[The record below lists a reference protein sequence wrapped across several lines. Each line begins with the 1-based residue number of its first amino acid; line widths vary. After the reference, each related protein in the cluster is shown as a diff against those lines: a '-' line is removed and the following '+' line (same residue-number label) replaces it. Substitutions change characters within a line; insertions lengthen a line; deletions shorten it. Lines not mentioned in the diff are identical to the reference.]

1 MLFLSFI
8 EWIILSSGWR
18 RALVAALAGACG
30 ALALAPFDM
39 FPAISVPLCVAI
51 WLLDGA
57 AQGSGSF
64 SLSTL
69 RNAAV
74 IGWFWGFGYFIA
86 GLWWLGAAFL
96 VEADKFAVLLPL
108 GVIGLPAMLAF
119 FPAFGFVLAR
129 LLWSSGIGRLFALAF
144 GLGLSELL
152 RGWLFTGFPWN
163 EPGMAL
169 GDTLIFAQIAS
180 VVGLYGLNI
189 IVIVIFGAPAL
200 LISPHTQ
207 RFVVMTTGA
216 GLLALAVFGMVRLSL
231 YPTEWVE
238 GVQLRLVQPN
248 VPLNDDFRAVNKM
261 AITQH
266 YISLSDRATS
276 PQSAGVAD
284 VTHLF
289 WPESPFPTILS
300 RDAEVLSR
308 IGHFLPAKTT
318 LLTGAVRMNEQETDV
333 RPHYLNTLHVI
344 ASGGA
349 IISTYDKVHLVPFGE
364 YLPFET
370 LLRTLGLRQFVQMP
384 GGFDAGTSRRLLQV
398 PHLPPVAPVICYEAI
413 FPGDIH
419 APDERP
425 GLILNL
431 SNDGWF
437 GTTPG
442 PYQHLAQARLR
453 SIEEG
458 VPLIR
463 DTNTGLSAVID
474 PLGRIIAIL
483 PLNVEDIL
491 DSRLPKAISR
501 TLYLLWG
508 HYILAGLFCC
518 AGMAAVLLRNPLLFA
533 DK

>member
-1 MLFLSFI
+1 M
-8 EWIILSSGWR
+8 
-18 RALVAALAGACG
+18 VAALAGACG
-30 ALALAPFDM
+30 ALALAPFDLV
-39 FPAISVPLCVAI
+39 PAMSVPVCVAI

-57 AQGSGSF
+57 GQGQGRFSF
-64 SLSTL
+64 ATL

-74 IGWFWGFGYFIA
+74 IGWFWGFGYCVA

-96 VEADKFAVLLPL
+96 VEADKFAFLLPL
-108 GVIGLPAMLAF
+108 GVVGLPAVLAF

-129 LLWSSGIGRLFALAF
+129 MLWSAGVGRLFALAF
-144 GLGLSELL
+144 GLGLSEWL

-169 GDTLIFAQIAS
+169 GDILLLGQCAS

-200 LISPHTQ
+200 LILPQTQ
-207 RFVVMTTGA
+207 RFVLITTGA
-216 GLLALAVFGMVRLSL
+216 GLLALAGFGAARLYL
-231 YPTEWVE
+231 HPTQWVD
-238 GVQLRLVQPN
+238 GVHLRLVQPN
-248 VPLNDDFRAVNKM
+248 VPLNDEFRPAHKM

-276 PQSAGVAD
+276 PQANGVAD
-284 VTHLF
+284 VTHLV

-308 IGHFLPAKTT
+308 IGQFLPAKTT
-318 LLTGAVRMNEQETDV
+318 LLTGAVRMREPESES

-349 IISTYDKVHLVPFGE
+349 ITATYDKVHLVPFGE
-364 YLPFET
+364 YLPFEG
-370 LLRTLGLRQFVQMP
+370 LMRALGLRQFVDMP
-384 GGFDAGTSRRLLQV
+384 GGFDAGTGRHLLHV
-398 PHLPPVAPVICYEAI
+398 PNLPPVAPVICYEAI
-413 FPGDIH
+413 FPGEIH
-419 APDERP
+419 APEDRP
-425 GLILNL
+425 GLILNV
-431 SNDGWF
+431 SNDSWF

-458 VPLIR
+458 LPLIR

-474 PLGRIIAIL
+474 SVGRIVAIL
-483 PLNVEDIL
+483 PLNVEDVL
-491 DSRLPKAISR
+491 DSRLPQALSP
-501 TLYLLWG
+501 TFFVFYGQYSL
-508 HYILAGLFCC
+508 
-518 AGMAAVLLRNPLLFA
+518 AVLFALVLIAALLLQSAPLPRRN
-533 DK
+533 